1 MKAKPTLNLR
11 DALIATVM
19 TAVVVTPIF
28 GLHLERAGTRTIINP
43 DWTVVALSLIHI

>member
-28 GLHLERAGTRTIINP
+28 GLHLE
-43 DWTVVALSLIHI
+43 LSLIHI